1 MEKEK
6 GTDSWHKLSEEVLTG
21 MREWRLQHAKAKLR
35 EIEEE
40 LDKRLSW
47 MRARMVEDL
56 ALQSAAADWQDD
68 AEKDKLVKPPVCAAC
83 GSKLIPRGRQVRI
96 LDTHGGET
104 IKLERSYGV
113 CPTCKGGV
121 FPPG

>member
-1 MEKEK
+1 METDREA
-6 GTDSWHKLSEEVLTG
+6 DSWRKMSDEVVAG
-21 MREWRLQHAKAKLR
+21 MREWRKQHPKAKLR
-35 EIEEE
+35 EIENE
-40 LDKRLSW
+40 LDKRLSR

-56 ALQSAAADWQDD
+56 ALQSEAADWQDG
-68 AEKDKLVKPPVCAAC
+68 EGEGELVKPPVCARC
-83 GSKLIPRGRQVRI
+83 GSRLTARGRHSRI

-104 IKLERSYGV
+104 IRLERSYGV